1 MPNSQASSEK
11 VFTVNRSATGI
22 NSIGVYSDGG
32 ATNVITL
39 TASHSF
45 SAGESVRVISDSG
58 QLPDG
63 IEANTVYYVQTTGL
77 AANNIK
83 LAKTFQDSLSGS
95 NPLTIN
101 EKGGILKVVSRV
113 TDKNAGDIGHPIQ
126 YDTTNSQWYI
136 KVSTASSDN
145 TLYPIVV
152 GFGSTGFGVST
163 PRTFFKRKSDNRNA
177 NDTLYRMRYVI
188 PSSSGGTVA
197 RPPVEGFVLQ
207 ESKHFYWF
215 IQCLRFKHILE
226 VDLLPISINKET
238 SDLLLM
244 QHGQIT

>member
-1 MPNSQASSEK
+1 MPNSQSSSEK
-11 VFTVNRSATGI
+11 IFAVNRSATGI

-32 ATNVITL
+32 ADNVITL

-45 SAGESVRVISDSG
+45 LSGESVRIISDSG

-63 IEANTVYYVQTTGL
+63 IEANRVYYVQTTGL

-101 EKGGILKVVSRV
+101 EKGGILKIVSRV

-136 KVSTASSDN
+136 
-145 TLYPIVV
+145 
-152 GFGSTGFGVST
+152 
-163 PRTFFKRKSDNRNA
+163 
-177 NDTLYRMRYVI
+177 RYLLHQVTI
-188 PSSSGGTVA
+188 LS
-197 RPPVEGFVLQ
+197 
-207 ESKHFYWF
+207 
-215 IQCLRFKHILE
+215 IQL
-226 VDLLPISINKET
+226 
-238 SDLLLM
+238 
-244 QHGQIT
+244 